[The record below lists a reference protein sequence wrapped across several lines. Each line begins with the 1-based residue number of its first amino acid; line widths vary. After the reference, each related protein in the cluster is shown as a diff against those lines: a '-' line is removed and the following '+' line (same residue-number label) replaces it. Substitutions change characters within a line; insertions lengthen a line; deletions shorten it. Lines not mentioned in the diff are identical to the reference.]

1 MKFHNRS
8 SLTVQSNAFSPGPDA
23 GECVLAGRSF
33 ARSMYVAPRQLGT
46 LPRLSR
52 RKSGATGAPL
62 CSSARSDQQKYLSQ
76 TCFGAAHL
84 AYTSSADPVGLRSLD
99 VTILQAFAKGLT
111 HSRPNLRVIWQ
122 YINAARSKPAPGPA
136 SIAADGTSKPEV
148 ANHYSTPAEY
158 SRTATATDIFQCFR
172 LLLGRHPN
180 PEEWP
185 GHSSRVG
192 EDLENVVRSFLTSRE
207 FAARG
212 LLDETY
218 RAAVEV
224 TNLPGFSLIVSKEDL
239 ATGHHVLHGH
249 PFDPGVAA
257 VLRRYVKPGMSV
269 VDIGANIGCLTMLL
283 ASLVGPTGRVLAVEP
298 NPENVKLLEA
308 SRRLN
313 GFDQVIVLP
322 VAAGRDTGVLALNV
336 SFSNGMTGELPG
348 NVAGVLGSRPVP
360 SFALDLVLPQDR
372 SFDVVKL
379 DAEGAEFNA
388 LIGMTSTIDRDR
400 PVIVS
405 EFSPTTMPGISHC
418 SGPDYLGFLIAK
430 GYQLGVVERDGSE
443 RVFGDDI
450 AGVMTAYSRSG
461 IDHIDI
467 LARPMTVRG
476 GSRGVL

>member
-1 MKFHNRS
+1 MRS
-8 SLTVQSNAFSPGPDA
+8 CWSIVRDQVCSAWVARDLARLYLGPDRVHPA
-23 GECVLAGRSF
+23 E
-33 ARSMYVAPRQLGT
+33 
-46 LPRLSR
+46 
-52 RKSGATGAPL
+52 PL
-62 CSSARSDQQKYLSQ
+62 CRSISSDQQNYV
-76 TCFGAAHL
+76 CRL
-84 AYTSSADPVGLRSLD
+84 ASEPRLWPILHRRTGWIRSLN
-99 VTILQAFAKGLT
+99 VTILRDFAKALT
-111 HSRPNLRVIWQ
+111 HSWPNLRAIGQ
-122 YINAARSKPAPGPA
+122 KTNAAHAKPAPEPA
-136 SIAADGTSKPEV
+136 SIAPDATSKPEG
-148 ANHYSTPAEY
+148 ANHYSLIAEY
-158 SRTATATDIFQCFR
+158 SRTASVEDILQCFR

-185 GHSSRVG
+185 GHSSRAG

-218 RAAVEV
+218 RTAVEV
-224 TNLPGFSLIVSKEDL
+224 TNLPGYSLIVSKEDL
-239 ATGHHVLHGH
+239 ATGHHVLHGY

-257 VLRRYVKPGMSV
+257 VLRRYVRPGMSV

-283 ASLVGPTGRVLAVEP
+283 ASLVGPTGRVVAVEP

-313 GFDQVIVLP
+313 GFDQVVVLP

-336 SFSNGMTGELPG
+336 SFSNGMTGELPDEM
-348 NVAGVLGSRPVP
+348 AGVLGSRPVP
-360 SFALDLVLPQDR
+360 SFALDLVLPKDG
-372 SFDVVKL
+372 SIDVVKL
-379 DAEGAEFNA
+379 DIEGAEFNA

-405 EFSPTTMPGISHC
+405 EFSPMTMPGISHC

-450 AGVMTAYSRSG
+450 AGVMTAFSRSG

-467 LARPMTVRG
+467 LALPLEG
-476 GSRGVL
+476 GSRGSL